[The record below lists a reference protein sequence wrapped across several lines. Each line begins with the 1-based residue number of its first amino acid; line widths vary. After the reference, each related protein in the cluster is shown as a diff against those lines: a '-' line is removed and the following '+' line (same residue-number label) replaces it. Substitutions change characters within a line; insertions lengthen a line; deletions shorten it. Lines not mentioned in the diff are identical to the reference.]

1 MCDECRLGPAVA
13 PAFVDPVDDCL
24 MHADSSASEGSQTEP
39 VSTGDE
45 PPEPFHLQTPAG
57 FVPADQNWLSNH
69 LGKLL
74 VHLPREVEQ
83 INIRLLDD
91 AGMSELHQQWKGLK
105 GPTDVLSWFHS
116 SGDQPIEADLAVG
129 HEVAARE
136 AALRGHSVR
145 QELLLYI
152 LHGILHGCGFDDL
165 VPKAA
170 DRMHAEEDRILALVG
185 VQATYKREASE

>member
-91 AGMSELHQQWKGLK
+91 AAMSELHQQWKGLK

-165 VPKAA
+165 VPEAA
-170 DRMHAEEDRILALVG
+170 DRMHTEEDRILALVG

>member
-1 MCDECRLGPAVA
+1 
-13 PAFVDPVDDCL
+13 

-57 FVPADQNWLSNH
+57 FVPADRKWLNEH
-69 LGKLL
+69 LVQLL
-74 VHLPREVEQ
+74 KHLPREVEQ

-91 AGMSELHQQWKGLK
+91 AEMSGLHQQWKGTA

-116 SGDQPIEADLAVG
+116 SSDAPIEADLAIG
-129 HEVAARE
+129 LDVAARE
-136 AALRGHSVR
+136 AARRGHSVR

-152 LHGILHGCGFDDL
+152 LHGILHGCGFDD
-165 VPKAA
+165 VDPEAA
-170 DRMHAEEDRILALVG
+170 KQMHAEEDRVLVLMG
-185 VQATYKREASE
+185 IEATYEREISE

>member
-1 MCDECRLGPAVA
+1 
-13 PAFVDPVDDCL
+13 VDDCL

-57 FVPADQNWLSNH
+57 FVPADHKWLSDH
-69 LGKLL
+69 LDQLQG
-74 VHLPREVEQ
+74 HLPREVEQ
-83 INIRLLDD
+83 INVRLLDD
-91 AGMSELHQQWKGLK
+91 AGMSELHLQWKGLE

-116 SGDQPIEADLAVG
+116 SGDQPLEADLAVG

-136 AALRGHSVR
+136 AALRGHPVR

-152 LHGILHGCGFDDL
+152 VHGILHGCGFDDL
-165 VPKAA
+165 VPEAA
-170 DRMHAEEDRILALVG
+170 ARMHAEEDRILALLG
-185 VQATYKREASE
+185 VEATYTREASE